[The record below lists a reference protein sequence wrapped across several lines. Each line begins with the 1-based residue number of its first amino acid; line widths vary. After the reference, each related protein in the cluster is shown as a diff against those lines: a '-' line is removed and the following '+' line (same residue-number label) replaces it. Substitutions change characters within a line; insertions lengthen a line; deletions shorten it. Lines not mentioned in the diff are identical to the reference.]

1 MIPWTIAYDKEG
13 APWVHIELRSAP
25 LWLVESY
32 LVKLGGRV
40 VQPQRLVQGDGW
52 EAHMREAE
60 PVVLGSLRI
69 GRGYLDIRG
78 ESETA
83 LEALMADLG
92 WMLMRGGG

>member
-1 MIPWTIAYDKEG
+1 MIPWAIEYDEQG

-25 LWLVESY
+25 LWIVESY

-40 VQPQRLVQGDGW
+40 VESGRLVQGNGW
-52 EAHMREAE
+52 AAHLREGE
-60 PVVLGSLRI
+60 PVALGSLRI

-78 ESETA
+78 ESEAA